1 MGTEILVSTLQML
14 SMFYLTIVVLRF
26 LFQLCQV
33 DYFNPISQFIAKAT
47 NPVTEP
53 VRKMVPPVKRFDGA
67 SLIVAVLFQSIM
79 YLIILSLA
87 GYGFQPLALLVWGVL
102 KVISLV
108 ITIYFFAIIGM
119 IVISWLAPGNPHPGI
134 QIIHQITEP
143 IMAPFRNLLP
153 PMGGLDLS
161 PILVFLVLNMVMVVM
176 RHMETAAG
184 MPF

>member
-47 NPVTEP
+47 NPVTQP
-53 VRKMVPPVKRFDGA
+53 IRSIIPPVQRFDFA
-67 SLIVAVLFQSIM
+67 SLIFAILFQALM
-79 YLIILSLA
+79 YVIILSIA
-87 GYGFQPLALLVWGVL
+87 GYGFTPAVLMWGVL
-102 KVISLV
+102 KVAGLI
-108 ITIYFFAIIGM
+108 INIYFFAIIAM
-119 IVISWLAPGNPHPGI
+119 IVISWIAPGNTHPGI
-134 QIIHQITEP
+134 QLIHQITEP
-143 IMAPFRNLLP
+143 IMAPFRGLLP

-176 RHMETAAG
+176 RNLEAAAG

>member
-1 MGTEILVSTLQML
+1 MGTQILVESLQML
-14 SMFYLTIVVLRF
+14 TTVYLTLLILRF

-33 DYFNPISQFIAKAT
+33 DFYNPISQFIASAT
-47 NPVTEP
+47 NPVTNP
-53 VRKMVPPVKRFDGA
+53 VRKLIPPVRRFDGA
-67 SLIVAVLFQSIM
+67 SLITAMVIQAIM
-79 YLIILSLA
+79 YLVILSLA

-102 KVISLV
+102 KVVSL
-108 ITIYFFAIIGM
+108 ILTIYFFAIIGM

-161 PILVFLVLNMVMVVM
+161 PILVFLVLNMVQVVM
-176 RHMETAAG
+176 SHLQQAAG

>member
-47 NPVTEP
+47 NPVTQPIRSVIPP
-53 VRKMVPPVKRFDGA
+53 VRRFDFA
-67 SLIVAVLFQSIM
+67 SLIFAVLFQALM
-79 YLIILSLA
+79 YVIILSIA
-87 GYGFQPLALLVWGVL
+87 GYGFTPAVLLWGVL
-102 KVISLV
+102 KVAGLI
-108 ITIYFFAIIGM
+108 INIYFFAIIAM
-119 IVISWLAPGNPHPGI
+119 IVISWIAPGNTHPGI
-134 QIIHQITEP
+134 QLIHQITEP
-143 IMAPFRNLLP
+143 VMAPFRGLLP